1 MPKKM
6 GGNDKAVAARERKAA
21 IASQKKAVAAQ
32 AAEDAVWADNTQPTK
47 AEAKRAQAEA
57 AREAAKARKQE
68 DRAMAAAEDDAM
80 TKLASKKKVGK
91 AGGKKG
97 APPKMSVFM
106 IQQAKG
112 TTAPTLPSH
121 SLILV
126 AGNAVSSCVSAAV
139 ALAGRGGWQ
148 RALTRCCSP
157 LLHCCCRRAPAA
169 REEKERKNAK
179 KAAKAA
185 EREAQALHVN
195 RNRELG
201 VEEAAGSG
209 IDGALAAVGGDAA
222 RMQVRA
228 WCMVHGAWCMV
239 HGAWC
244 MEIND
249 SVQFDVTTPGPHGD
263 GGVGLASHPSA
274 GADGRGGGAGDGCG
288 SGGSG
293 RLQGGQRS
301 GGGEDD
307 VQGVR
312 SQPAARPQVREAGAH
327 GQPVP
332 RHVQEG
338 VEALTDES
346 QQPTEVAVS
355 FETTRRRRVF

>member
-21 IASQKKAVAAQ
+21 IASQKKAVVAQ

-68 DRAMAAAEDDAM
+68 DRAMAVAEDDAM

-97 APPKMSVFM
+97 AQPKMSVFM

-112 TTAPTLPSH
+112 TTAPTSPSH
-121 SLILV
+121 SLVLA
-126 AGNAVSSCVSAAV
+126 AGSAVSSCVFAAV

-157 LLHCCCRRAPAA
+157 LLHCRCRRAPAA
-169 REEKERKNAK
+169 REEKERKDAK

-185 EREAQALHVN
+185 EREVQALHVN
-195 RNRELG
+195 RNHELG
-201 VEEAAGSG
+201 VEGAAGSG

-222 RMQVRA
+222 RMQVS
-228 WCMVHGAWCMV
+228 
-239 HGAWC
+239 AWC

-249 SVQFDVTTPGPHGD
+249 SIQFDVTTPGPHGD
-263 GGVGLASHPSA
+263 GGVGLASHAST

-312 SQPAARPQVREAGAH
+312 SQPAARPQVREAGAY

-346 QQPTEVAVS
+346 QQQTEVAVS
-355 FETTRRRRVF
+355 FETTSRRRVF